1 MATHGII
8 NNRNEKLPDPI
19 NRILS
24 STVDRP
30 LDNIARE

>member
-8 NNRNEKLPDPI
+8 NNRNEKLLDPI

-24 STVDRP
+24 SAVDQA